1 LTIPNGQKVDAGIL
15 RMGHRTMTSLI
26 PAVFDAFAFQIRRIR
41 ARLTD
46 SDPDVAFLAKNYFE
60 TLASKSGNDILESL
74 LVRATGREVKS
85 VNQKHG
91 ADSADGE
98 LEAKPMKCG
107 YSAHISDDTPASLLR
122 HQQIPW
128 IILGEACNDGTELKW
143 ACLAPYRIFDEERF
157 QTLVAELPAEKRTEF
172 TTLPSTAVERYAT
185 LVALKR
191 AWPTKQYVRSSPLS
205 YKTLVGLQ
213 PGTYSLWTNSA
224 VQNTDEILKMINTVP
239 ITPAVIAETEWI
251 RYFFETKATSDY
263 SDMNAT
269 RLKALCKE
277 KGIKGFSTKSKD
289 ELIALLN
296 A

>member
-1 LTIPNGQKVDAGIL
+1 
-15 RMGHRTMTSLI
+15 MTSLL
-26 PAVFDAFAFQIRRIR
+26 PTVFEAFARATGRYA

-46 SDPDVAFLAKNYFE
+46 SDPDVAFLAKSFFE
-60 TLASKSGNDILESL
+60 TLASKSGNDILEDL
-74 LVRATGREVKS
+74 LVRATGRTVKS

-128 IILGEACNDGTELKW
+128 IVLGVACEDGTDMKW

-157 QTLVAELPAEKRTEF
+157 QALVAELPADKRAEF
-172 TTLPSTAVERYAT
+172 TTLPSSAVERYAT

-191 AWPTKQYVRSSPLS
+191 AWPTSRYIRSNPLS
-205 YKTLVGLQ
+205 YKTLTRLQ
-213 PGTYSLWTNSA
+213 PGQYSLWTNPS
-224 VQNTDEILKMINTVP
+224 VQGPDEIRRMITTIPVSP
-239 ITPAVIAETEWI
+239 ETIAEAEWI
-251 RYFFETKATSDY
+251 RYFFTTKAASDY